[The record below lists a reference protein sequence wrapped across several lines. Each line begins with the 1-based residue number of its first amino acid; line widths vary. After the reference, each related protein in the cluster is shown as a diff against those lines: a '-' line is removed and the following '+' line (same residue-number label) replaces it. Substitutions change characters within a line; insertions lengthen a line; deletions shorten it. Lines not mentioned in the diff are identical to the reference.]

1 MQTHDPSFVW
11 PHLSFLGS
19 LAARF
24 SDFHWLALW
33 LLIRAVR
40 HHFRDGRIHRLFDY
54 NANPEAL
61 LWRAF
66 GLGHPGPFVGSWGG
80 SLGLVGSA
88 WSRHHLAAAT
98 TSRTSVFFPLTQGLC
113 HPGPLFGY
121 EAFGGLCGVFCA
133 GNSAVGSAQ
142 ALRLPPDHASSS
154 VLTLGLFNPFF
165 FPDYH
170 MDTLSVR
177 PVTF

>member
-133 GNSAVGSAQ
+133 GNSRSW
-142 ALRLPPDHASSS
+142 LRTGPPTASRPRVFFCADAGPTQSI
-154 VLTLGLFNPFF
+154 LFP
-165 FPDYH
+165 Y
-170 MDTLSVR
+170 
-177 PVTF
+177 

>member
-1 MQTHDPSFVW
+1 MQTHVPSFVW

-33 LLIRAVR
+33 LLIRAM
-40 HHFRDGRIHRLFDY
+40 HHRFRDGRIHRLFDY

-80 SLGLVGSA
+80 SLGLVVVD
-88 WSRHHLAAAT
+88 LAA
-98 TSRTSVFFPLTQGLC
+98 
-113 HPGPLFGY
+113 
-121 EAFGGLCGVFCA
+121 
-133 GNSAVGSAQ
+133 GS
-142 ALRLPPDHASSS
+142 
-154 VLTLGLFNPFF
+154 
-165 FPDYH
+165 
-170 MDTLSVR
+170 
-177 PVTF
+177 

>member
-1 MQTHDPSFVW
+1 M
-11 PHLSFLGS
+11 
-19 LAARF
+19 
-24 SDFHWLALW
+24 W

-40 HHFRDGRIHRLFDY
+40 YHFRDGRIHRLFDY
-54 NANPEAL
+54 NANPEAF

-66 GLGHPGPFVGSWGG
+66 GLGHPGP
-80 SLGLVGSA
+80 SLGRGVVVRALWLLA
-88 WSRHHLAAAT
+88 WWRALELQLPSRHHLAAAT